1 MGETKA
7 EIRARPNKWCVI
19 WFAMSCIALLS
30 ACQSE
35 TSILNPRGEG
45 AAHIANLWWIM
56 LIIGLVVY
64 VQVISFLAFA
74 LFRRRATVEIN
85 ENNADISPPSHNARN
100 FIVING
106 IAIPTA
112 ILTVVFGFNLITLAQ
127 LSPGGR
133 ESELL
138 IEVVGHRWWWEVKY
152 PTHNLTTANEIF
164 IPTNTRV
171 ELRLTSADV
180 IHSLW
185 VPALNGKADM
195 IPGQTNRMFLY
206 TEEAG
211 EYYGVCA
218 ELCGVQHA
226 QMRFQVVAQER
237 DDFDQW
243 IAQQQEPA
251 PTPDDEITLRGQQIF
266 LGAACVYCHTIR
278 GTSASGVIGPDLT
291 HLASRNTLGAGA
303 VPNTLGNLAGW
314 IIDAQAI
321 KPGNLMPP
329 MYIEAE
335 DLQALLAYLQTL
347 Q

>member
-1 MGETKA
+1 MVETKA
-7 EIRARPNKWCVI
+7 KLNKRWIVI
-19 WFAMSCIALLS
+19 WFATSCMFVLS
-30 ACQSE
+30 ACQGE

-45 AAHIANLWWIM
+45 ATHIANLWWIM
-56 LIIGLVVY
+56 FIIGMVVY
-64 VQVISFLAFA
+64 LQVISFLAYA
-74 LFRRRATVEIN
+74 LFRRRESSISEA
-85 ENNADISPPSHNARN
+85 NNADISPPSPNTRT
-100 FIVING
+100 FIVANG

-112 ILTVVFGFNLITLAQ
+112 VLTVVFGFNLITLTQ
-127 LSPGGR
+127 LSPGNR
-133 ESELL
+133 DAELL
-138 IEVVGHRWWWEVKY
+138 IEVVGHRWWWEVNY
-152 PTHNLTTANEIF
+152 PEYNVTTANEIY
-164 IPTNTRV
+164 IPTDTRV

-195 IPGQTNRMFLY
+195 IPGQTNRMFLH
-206 TEEAG
+206 TQEVG
-211 EYYGVCA
+211 EYLGMCA

-237 DDFDQW
+237 EDFDQW
-243 IAQQQEPA
+243 VIQQQKPA
-251 PTPDDEITLRGQQIF
+251 PVPDNETALRGQQIF

-291 HLASRNTLGAGA
+291 HLASRSTLGAGA
-303 VPNTLGNLAGW
+303 IPNTSGNLAGW

-329 MYIEAE
+329 MYLEAD
-335 DLQALLAYLQTL
+335 DLQALLAYLATL

>member
-1 MGETKA
+1 MVETKA
-7 EIRARPNKWCVI
+7 KLNKRCAVI
-19 WFAMSCIALLS
+19 WFAMSCMFALS
-30 ACQSE
+30 ACQGE

-45 AAHIANLWWIM
+45 ATHIANLWWIM
-56 LIIGLVVY
+56 LIIGTVVY
-64 VQVISFLAFA
+64 LQVISFLAYA
-74 LFRRRATVEIN
+74 LFRRRESSISEA
-85 ENNADISPPSHNARN
+85 NNADISPPSQNART
-100 FIVING
+100 FIVVNG

-112 ILTVVFGFNLITLAQ
+112 VLTVVFGFNLITLTQ
-127 LSPGGR
+127 LSPGNR
-133 ESELL
+133 DAELL
-138 IEVVGHRWWWEVKY
+138 IEVVGHRWWWEVNY
-152 PTHNLTTANEIF
+152 PEYNVTTANEIY
-164 IPTNTRV
+164 IPTDTRV

-195 IPGQTNRMFLY
+195 IPGQTNRMFLH
-206 TEEAG
+206 TQEVG
-211 EYYGVCA
+211 EYRGMCA

-243 IAQQQEPA
+243 IVQQQKSA
-251 PTPDDEITLRGQQIF
+251 PVPGDEMALRGQQIF

-291 HLASRNTLGAGA
+291 HLASRDTLGAGA
-303 VPNTLGNLAGW
+303 IPNTRGNLAGW
-314 IIDAQAI
+314 IVDSQAI

-329 MYIEAE
+329 MYIEAD
-335 DLQALLAYLQTL
+335 DLQALLAYLATL